1 MNKVYICI
9 PTYNEAENISSLLN
23 KVKEQVTKIP
33 DGYSLGV
40 IVIDDNS
47 PDGTGNIVEEYKR
60 VNTSLEIHIIHNP
73 VKGGL
78 GKAYV
83 QAFKQAIELGAFAVM
98 EMDADFSHNPD
109 YVPGMIENLNKFDL
123 IIGSRYVR
131 GGGTL
136 GWGFKRKLISS
147 GGNLYSRIILMKN
160 IHDLTGGFNLYKTSI
175 FNRVKLDEITSN
187 GYSFQ
192 IEMKFKTLQSG
203 FKFKEVPIIFKD
215 RELGKSKF
223 SGDIIKEAIVKPWK
237 LRFGVK

>member
-1 MNKVYICI
+1 
-9 PTYNEAENISSLLN
+9 
-23 KVKEQVTKIP
+23 
-33 DGYSLGV
+33 
-40 IVIDDNS
+40 
-47 PDGTGNIVEEYKR
+47 
-60 VNTSLEIHIIHNP
+60 
-73 VKGGL
+73 
-78 GKAYV
+78 
-83 QAFKQAIELGAFAVM
+83 
-98 EMDADFSHNPD
+98 
-109 YVPGMIENLNKFDL
+109 
-123 IIGSRYVR
+123 
-131 GGGTL
+131 
-136 GWGFKRKLISS
+136 
-147 GGNLYSRIILMKN
+147 MKN